1 MNELQ
6 KRMFHAPS
14 IITPECP
21 FCGRP
26 STNRHHI
33 IPRSQGGHDGPT
45 IDVCG
50 MGNASG
56 CHGRLHDHT
65 LHLRYEGDW
74 QYLRTDQPTKYQDAL
89 AMDGWRSID
98 APFSE
103 RMREEAESIRKRS
116 ETRQQI
122 LDRGIDQDG

>member
-14 IITPECP
+14 FYAEYCP
-21 FCGRP
+21 FCGRKA
-26 STNRHHI
+26 TNRHHI

-56 CHGRLHDHT
+56 CHGKLHNHL
-65 LHLRYEGDW
+65 LHLRYTNDW
-74 QYLRTDQPTKYQDAL
+74 QYLETDKPTKYQDAL
-89 AMDGWRSID
+89 AMDGWKYLDSYAAILNRE
-98 APFSE
+98 AE
-103 RMREEAESIRKRS
+103 RMRERAK
-116 ETRQQI
+116 TRQGI
-122 LDRGIDQDG
+122 LDRGIDYDG

>member
-14 IITPECP
+14 FYASECP

-26 STNRHHI
+26 TTNRHHV

-56 CHGRLHDHT
+56 CHGKLHAHL
-65 LHLRYEGDW
+65 LHLRYTDDW
-74 QYLRTDQPTKYQDAL
+74 QWIETKEPTKYQDAL
-89 AMDGWRSID
+89 AMDGWQYID
-98 APFSE
+98 SYATVLKRESE
-103 RMREEAESIRKRS
+103 FMKRS
-116 ETRQQI
+116 HETRQRI
-122 LDRGIDQDG
+122 LDRGIDHDG

>member
-6 KRMFHAPS
+6 KTLFSAPKIVAS
-14 IITPECP
+14 ECP

-26 STNRHHI
+26 TTNRHHI

-56 CHGRLHDHT
+56 CHGKLHQHL
-65 LHLRYEGDW
+65 LHLRYTGEW
-74 QYLRTDQPTKYQDAL
+74 EYLETKEPTKYQDAL
-89 AMDGWRSID
+89 AMDGWRSL
-98 APFSE
+98 
-103 RMREEAESIRKRS
+103 KGCG
-116 ETRQQI
+116 
-122 LDRGIDQDG
+122 LDRLDAETAFIYGHSEPRQRLLERIDYDG